1 MKWFLNLK
9 TSVKLISAF
18 VAVALILAA
27 VGVYAL
33 SNLSMLNSNVKE
45 TYENNLVSV
54 RDLSAA
60 QINYQMMRVAIREMS
75 MIAEKESK
83 DKLSSE
89 IDQYRQEIEEKMSA
103 YRGVAYTKAELD
115 ELKTFEPSYAA
126 YIKLFE
132 QAVQLTYQS
141 DQSGFRQFLESQLNP
156 AGTKMRA
163 SLGKLIDMNIDIASA
178 TYKESGSAYSTAR
191 NVTIAVIVIAF
202 LFSIFLGYYIA
213 GSIANPLSRIVALVS
228 KVAQGDLREQADIDT
243 KDEVGQL
250 SRSINEMIHNLQ
262 GLIGGIVQSSQS
274 VAAAS
279 EQISASTQE
288 IAGSSTNQAQ
298 SAQHITDLFNE
309 LSSAVNSVA
318 QGAEEAAELS
328 SETVRTA
335 NQGGQVIEESIA
347 GMQEVSAK
355 MSKLEEDSQKI
366 GDIIEVIDDIA
377 DQTNLLALNAA
388 IEAAR
393 AGDQGRGFAVVA
405 DEVRKLAERSS
416 EATKQISA
424 IIKVMQENTKMSVVA
439 VQNSVKESS
448 RTGEAFQKIVAMV
461 DASSNKVN
469 EIAAASEQQAAQT
482 SEVMTAVQSIAAASE
497 EAAAASEETAATC
510 QSLANLADELN
521 TSVSVFKTR

>member
-1 MKWFLNLK
+1 MKWFLNLR

-18 VAVALILAA
+18 VAVAVILAA

-33 SNLSMLNSNVKE
+33 SNLSMLNGNVKE
-45 TYENNLVSV
+45 VYNNNLVSV

-60 QINYQMMRVAIREMS
+60 QINYQQMRVALREMS
-75 MIAEKESK
+75 MSPDKVDK
-83 DKLSSE
+83 DKLSAE
-89 IDQYRQEIEEKMSA
+89 IDEYNKEFVEKMDS
-103 YRGVAYTKAELD
+103 YRKVAFTKPEQD
-115 ELKTFEPSYAA
+115 EIKTFDAAYAS
-126 YIKLFE
+126 YIKLFD
-132 QAVQLTYQS
+132 QGRQLTYQS
-141 DQSGFRQFLESQLNP
+141 DVNVFRQFLDTQLNA
-156 AGTKMRA
+156 AGTKMRG
-163 SLGKLIDMNIDIASA
+163 SLTKLIDMNVDIAET
-178 TYKESGSAYSTAR
+178 TYNESGSAYSSAR
-191 NVTIAVIVIAF
+191 NIMIAVIIIAF

-213 GSIANPLSRIVALVS
+213 GTIANPLARIVDLVS

-250 SRSINEMIHNLQ
+250 SRSVNDMIHNLQ
-262 GLIGGIVQSSQS
+262 SLIGGVIQSSQS

-279 EQISASTQE
+279 EEISASTEE

-309 LSSAVNSVA
+309 LSSAINSVA
-318 QGAEEAAELS
+318 MGAEQAAELS

-335 NQGGQVIEESIA
+335 NQGGKVIEESVA
-347 GMQEVSAK
+347 GMQAVNTK
-355 MSKLEEDSQKI
+355 MSKLEEDSQRI

-416 EATKQISA
+416 EATKQISS
-424 IIKVMQENTKMSVVA
+424 IIKVMQENTKQSVAA
-439 VQNSVKESS
+439 VMESVKESS
-448 RTGEAFQKIVAMV
+448 KTGEAFQKIVAMV

-469 EIAAASEQQAAQT
+469 EIAAACEQQSAQA

-521 TSVSVFKTR
+521 TSVAIFKIR